1 MQIKTIVTLSTI
13 AFVLLVTG
21 GMYGCPKYEVWQQ
34 GLKGEAELAR
44 AEQNRKIKIQE
55 AEAEKAAAS
64 LKADAEVERA
74 KGVAE
79 ANRILA
85 DGLKGHEEY
94 LRYLW
99 IEKVANNANREI
111 IYVPTEASLP
121 VLEAGKTLRGE
132 K

>member
-55 AEAEKAAAS
+55 AEAEKASAS

-121 VLEAGKTLRGE
+121 VLEAGKTVRSE